1 MKGVA
6 VSWEGRGT
14 CESVGEHGQYL
25 KLHERSLPKGV
36 LLRAV
41 KVTRKLSHRGHSVTT
56 YTVDV
61 WKTWRKGNLKTRTGM
76 RLMRAPRRQ
85 SSESTTV

>member
-56 YTVDV
+56 YRRMEDMA
-61 WKTWRKGNLKTRTGM
+61 KRKSQNENRHEID
-76 RLMRAPRRQ
+76 
-85 SSESTTV
+85 ESTEKAEQ